1 MINDDQLP
9 KRYRDV
15 IDEQEEI
22 FSEGRSITVH
32 NSIPD
37 TADIPLDNQRLWLRI
52 PDVICVF
59 VDMKGSTQL
68 SADTYDNN
76 TAGAYQ
82 LFTSTSVRLFHEFES
97 PYVDVRGDGAFALF
111 NSSQPYR
118 ALAAAV
124 TIKTFAE
131 IIFVPKIK
139 ELTGLDIGCHIGVD
153 QQTVLVRRIGLR
165 RSGGK
170 TDRQNEVWAGKPVN
184 MASKLASLG
193 ENKEL
198 LVSDRY
204 FENLDDE
211 HALLTCGCPGG
222 EKVDLWSD
230 VDVSEK
236 SVFDF
241 DIAHRLGSKWCSEH
255 GKEYCEKILSLDE
268 D

>member
-97 PYVDVRGDGAFALF
+97 PYVDVRGDGEIG
-111 NSSQPYR
+111 R
-118 ALAAAV
+118 AHV
-124 TIKTFAE
+124 
-131 IIFVPKIK
+131 
-139 ELTGLDIGCHIGVD
+139 
-153 QQTVLVRRIGLR
+153 
-165 RSGGK
+165 
-170 TDRQNEVWAGKPVN
+170 
-184 MASKLASLG
+184 
-193 ENKEL
+193 
-198 LVSDRY
+198 
-204 FENLDDE
+204 
-211 HALLTCGCPGG
+211 
-222 EKVDLWSD
+222 
-230 VDVSEK
+230 
-236 SVFDF
+236 
-241 DIAHRLGSKWCSEH
+241 
-255 GKEYCEKILSLDE
+255 
-268 D
+268 